1 MSETTATGFVKLEK
15 CDHCHGVG
23 HTTCSTCHG
32 TGEEE
37 CPSCHGTKK
46 VTCSKCKGKG
56 HFSNCSK
63 CGSTGKMACSRCGGT
78 GKVRERCAN
87 CGGSGKVR
95 KERYHSCGNCHG
107 RGEVWTGSYY
117 NSCSVCKGTGQV
129 KEEYKETC
137 PTCGGIGKT
146 FEVTC
151 PSCRGRK
158 TETCDRCNGT
168 GHARCQECSGDGWN
182 WCEKC
187 DKTGK
192 VTCHE
197 CHGLPVHV
205 CVPCYGTGC
214 KSTLAKVGTADGEEL
229 MKQGRAFRD
238 QKQNVQAF
246 NVFREAAMKYHN
258 AEALRRLAWMY
269 DHDLAVYKDADRAL
283 ILYRLAANSGNIH
296 SLYLLGKKYAD
307 GEGVPKNRSEARRLL
322 ELAVQKGIPK
332 AKEELAK
339 VQDAELTSQAV
350 SGVVGWQEKFEV
362 PQFLIDADPAADQKD
377 KDDKEAARKAKIEQE
392 KRAKQRKLK
401 RQAFCRGIWFFLF
414 RVAAA
419 VAFFSCL
426 KDSYTDMPDDDLY
439 AFVAMFFVAS
449 YAIRPKFGFG
459 GYLLIGIATPIAA
472 LCVNSTDPMWSVPL
486 FLFMSSFFMRWM
498 GEYLKLPMLTY
509 PLVGALVGFSTSFF
523 AVSHGVFDKILWW
536 YSCMGLSGLFLII
549 DLGLAADDSK
559 GVAVQGDRKA
569 NWGRTLWILGICGL
583 AAGYIAMSVG
593 TEKRFSFVQKEEQKD
608 EEAAEGSASLLSLYE
623 QAVRFRDGNG
633 IEKDMALAKK
643 KFAEAIEKKE
653 RDEDVLASEVA
664 LGKILLDE
672 GSFDEATK
680 HLVSASRKGN
690 AESLLY
696 LGKIQQKKGKTEAA
710 IKLYRAAAD
719 KGVVDAMLV
728 LGRYYSE
735 KTGGLFNRMRDG
747 DLAEKYLKMAAQ
759 TGNEE
764 AKRLLQA
771 MK

>member
-1 MSETTATGFVKLEK
+1 
-15 CDHCHGVG
+15 
-23 HTTCSTCHG
+23 
-32 TGEEE
+32 
-37 CPSCHGTKK
+37 
-46 VTCSKCKGKG
+46 
-56 HFSNCSK
+56 
-63 CGSTGKMACSRCGGT
+63 
-78 GKVRERCAN
+78 
-87 CGGSGKVR
+87 
-95 KERYHSCGNCHG
+95 
-107 RGEVWTGSYY
+107 
-117 NSCSVCKGTGQV
+117 
-129 KEEYKETC
+129 
-137 PTCGGIGKT
+137 
-146 FEVTC
+146 
-151 PSCRGRK
+151 
-158 TETCDRCNGT
+158 
-168 GHARCQECSGDGWN
+168 
-182 WCEKC
+182 
-187 DKTGK
+187 
-192 VTCHE
+192 
-197 CHGLPVHV
+197 
-205 CVPCYGTGC
+205 
-214 KSTLAKVGTADGEEL
+214 

-332 AKEELAK
+332 AKAKEELAK

-401 RQAFCRGIWFFLF
+401 WQAFCRGIWFFLF

-426 KDSYTDMPDDDLY
+426 KDSYTDIPDDDLY
-439 AFVAMFFVAS
+439 AFVVMFFVAS

-593 TEKRFSFVQKEEQKD
+593 TEKRFSFMQKEEQKD
-608 EEAAEGSASLLSLYE
+608 EEASEGSASLLSLYE

-633 IEKDMALAKK
+633 IEKDLVLAKK

-653 RDEDVLASEVA
+653 RDEDVMASEVA
-664 LGKILLDE
+664 LGKILFDE
-672 GSFDEATK
+672 GSLDEATK

-719 KGVVDAMLV
+719 KGVVDAMLM

-759 TGNEE
+759 AGNEE
-764 AKRLLQA
+764 AKRLLQS